1 MAKYPQV
8 PRLICTLFSIILGS
22 SQVSGITPPAPAISQ
37 LTESK
42 TCQTN
47 HRQTNFLVIAGG
59 GSPRNNEIAL
69 EKNVLYFQRTL
80 RALGHNQEQGS
91 VFFANGND
99 GQATVRYIDPQRQ
112 QRFKIPNIPNLRGA
126 ATWENFQGWISQ
138 NKSNQANHPLFFY
151 FTGHGIPDAMILWE
165 DYHLSVEQF
174 SNQLAQLP
182 SQTPIVTMMAQCF
195 SGSFA
200 KFIYEGG
207 NPNRPLALQTRCGF
221 FATIS
226 TRPSVGC
233 TPEVNEADY
242 KDYSSSFFAGLSGRS
257 RTGEIVAS
265 ADYNLDG
272 VISYAE
278 AHAFAKVDEKTMDR
292 PVSTSEVW
300 LQEQASRSD
309 IRTFLAQ
316 PMAQLMSQ
324 SRQEQQYV
332 ISNVAKLFNFDL
344 TRSYVTNIADLPA
357 SQKSTEVQEAYLARL
372 AMELVNIGMEQKIR
386 ASGDGNKINIIERLL
401 KCEASHWQN

>member
-1 MAKYPQV
+1 MSNYQQLQ
-8 PRLICTLFSIILGS
+8 RLICSIVSIILSG
-22 SQVSGITPPAPAISQ
+22 SQVSGITPEAPAISQ
-37 LTESK
+37 PTESK

-80 RALGHNQEQGS
+80 QALGDNPENGA

-99 GQATVRYIDPQRQ
+99 GQATVRYIDNQRQ

-126 ATWENFQGWISQ
+126 ATFDNFQAWINQ
-138 NKSNQANHPLFFY
+138 NSSKANRPVFFY

-165 DYHLSVEQF
+165 DYHLSVGQF
-174 SNQLAQLP
+174 TSQLEKLP

-207 NPNRPLALQTRCGF
+207 NPNRPIALQTRCGF
-221 FATIS
+221 FATVS

-242 KDYSSSFFAGLSGRS
+242 RDYSSSFFAGLSGHS

-309 IRTFLAQ
+309 IKGLLAQ
-316 PMAQLMSQ
+316 PMAELMSQ
-324 SRQEQQYV
+324 GRQEQQYV
-332 ISNVAKLFNFDL
+332 ISSVAQIFDFDL
-344 TRSYVTNIADLPA
+344 TRSYLVNLASLPT
-357 SQKSTEVQEAYLARL
+357 SQKSSEVQEAYLERL
-372 AMELVNIGMEQKIR
+372 AMELVNVGMEQKIR
-386 ASGDGNKINIIERLL
+386 ASGDTNKMKIIERLL